1 MDQEYKMKKILFS
14 IGLCAGLIILTACAS
29 ASSPQG
35 GASDL
40 TGSVWSLSL
49 LMDKAIIPGSSISSE
64 FTSDGKVSGSSGCNQ
79 YSSTYTIT
87 GSTIKIAT
95 PMASTLMACSQEL
108 MDQESAYLKALGE
121 AKTFSVAGDQLTLAD
136 ADKKSLLVYKT
147 QSQNLS
153 GTSWEVIGYNN
164 GKQAVTSVLSG
175 STIRLDFASDGTLSG
190 NSGCNSYNG
199 TFTVTGNQITI
210 GPIAS
215 TRMACSQEL
224 MDQESLYLAALG
236 TAATYQIKDTGL
248 ELRTKDG
255 ALAVDGVEL
264 TPSTSIQDIVWQWVS
279 VTNQSTGETTTVP
292 NPESYTITFNADG
305 TMNGKADC
313 NNFSGTY
320 SQENGLII
328 KVETSTMAY
337 CGDTSLDQQY
347 LALLGN
353 VVAGGPDGSGGL
365 ALENA
370 GGEQRML
377 FKNGSASQ

>member
-1 MDQEYKMKKILFS
+1 MKKILFS
-14 IGLCAGLIILTACAS
+14 IGLCAGMIILAACAS
-29 ASSPQG
+29 PTQG
-35 GASDL
+35 GANGL

-49 LMDKAIIPGSSISSE
+49 IMDKAILPGSSISAE

-79 YSSTYTIT
+79 YSSTYTAT

-95 PMASTLMACSQEL
+95 PMASTLMACSQEI

-121 AKTFSVAGDQLTLAD
+121 AKTFSITGDQLTLSGAD
-136 ADKKSLLVYKT
+136 NKSLLVYKT
-147 QSQNLS
+147 QSQDLA
-153 GTSWEVIGYNN
+153 GTTWEVIGYNN
-164 GKQAVTSVLSG
+164 GKQAVTSVLADTSI
-175 STIRLDFASDGTLSG
+175 TLQFNSDGTLSG
-190 NSGCNSYNG
+190 SSGCNTYNG
-199 TFTVTGNQITI
+199 SFTVSGNQITI
-210 GPIAS
+210 GPLAS

-236 TAATYQIKDTGL
+236 SAATYQIKDTGL

-255 ALAVDGVEL
+255 ALAVDGIIA
-264 TPSTSIQDIVWQWVS
+264 TQTNSIQGIDWQWVS
-279 VTNQSTGETTTVP
+279 VTNKSSGETTTVP
-292 NPESYTITFNADG
+292 NPESYTISFNADG
-305 TMNGKADC
+305 TLEGKADC

-347 LALLGN
+347 LELLSN
-353 VVAGGPDGSGGL
+353 VVAGGPDGNGGL

-377 FKNGSASQ
+377 FKNGGASQ